1 MPGDVQQKSHQPPKL
16 TKPDYDLELPT
27 TDGNAAVLSQAK
39 KKAGDCDA
47 KPNPRVFFD
56 LSVAGEPVGRV
67 VMELY
72 IHVVPK
78 TVENFR
84 ALCTG
89 EK

>member
-1 MPGDVQQKSHQPPKL
+1 MHSDTPKSIPKL
-16 TKPDYDLELPT
+16 TKYDYDMDVPT
-27 TDGNAAVLSQAK
+27 TDGNAAILSSAPK
-39 KKAGDCDA
+39 ECA
-47 KPNPRVFFD
+47 NPIVFFD
-56 LSVAGEPVGRV
+56 VTVAGEPVGRI

-72 IHVVPK
+72 AHIVPK